1 MDHERSILKDIQS
14 ETGHAFQALVKEK
27 RKSVLSVC
35 PGK

>member
-27 RKSVLSVC
+27 RKSVLSV
-35 PGK
+35 